1 MEDLQNIFNNDV
13 DELFEDATIENIE
26 ESEVVDNGNEN

>member
-1 MEDLQNIFNNDV
+1 MEDLQTIFNNDV
-13 DELFEDATIENIE
+13 DELFEDAIIENIE